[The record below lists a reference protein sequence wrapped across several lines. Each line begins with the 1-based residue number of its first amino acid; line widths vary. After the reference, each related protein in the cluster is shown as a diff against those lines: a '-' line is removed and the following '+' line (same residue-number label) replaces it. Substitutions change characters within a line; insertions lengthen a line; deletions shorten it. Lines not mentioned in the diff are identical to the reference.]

1 MRVDD
6 REWLSPPSSVL
17 SPQLSFRMP
26 TRCGVIAIAGRPNAG
41 KSSLLNAI
49 LGTRLAMV
57 SPKAQAT
64 RVPTVGVHTTEDT
77 QFIFEDLPGLL
88 DPAYALQRSMR
99 QLALEGLGHAD
110 LILHLHPAN
119 EAPAPPLEDLIPDL
133 VPIAARVTRPAP
145 RLLVYPMADLVPEA
159 TRDALTA
166 TGAVVVSE
174 RDPRSIALLLDRM
187 APMLP
192 TGSFRHDPEEIG
204 TQPLRFFVGEY
215 LREAAFT
222 LLEDEVPYSVTAEV
236 DEFREDREPVYI
248 RATLYVE
255 RDSQKGIVIG
265 KGGAVLKQIGSH
277 ARARLE
283 ALMGQPV
290 YLETWVKVLP
300 KWRRSRGALARFGF
314 PLPEGEES

>member
-1 MRVDD
+1 MT
-6 REWLSPPSSVL
+6 
-17 SPQLSFRMP
+17 

-41 KSSLLNAI
+41 KSSLLNSI
-49 LGTRLAMV
+49 LGTNLAMV

-64 RVPTVGVHTTEDT
+64 RLPTTGIHTTADT

-99 QLALEGLGHAD
+99 QLALAGVAHAD
-110 LILHLHPAN
+110 VILHLHPAN
-119 EAPAPPLEDLIPDL
+119 EAPAPSLDSL
-133 VPIAARVTRPAP
+133 VPELAEQLSRVARPAA
-145 RLLVYPMADLVPEA
+145 RLLVYTKADLVTVAAREA
-159 TRDALTA
+159 LSE
-166 TGAVVVSE
+166 TGALVVSE
-174 RDPRSIALLLDRM
+174 REPASIVALLERIGPL
-187 APMLP
+187 LP
-192 TGSFRHDPEEIG
+192 VSSFRHDPEEIG
-204 TQPLRFFVGEY
+204 TQPMRFFVGEY
-215 LREAAFT
+215 LREAAFA
-222 LLEDEVPYSVTAEV
+222 LLGDEVPYSVTAEV
-236 DEFREDREPVYI
+236 DEYREDRQPVYI

-265 KGGAVLKQIGSH
+265 KGGAVLKQIGTH

-283 ALMGQPV
+283 ALTGEPI

>member
-1 MRVDD
+1 M
-6 REWLSPPSSVL
+6 P
-17 SPQLSFRMP
+17 P

-64 RVPTVGVHTTEDT
+64 RMPTVGIHSTTDT
-77 QFIFEDLPGLL
+77 QYIFEDLPGLL
-88 DPAYALQRSMR
+88 DPAYALQRAMR
-99 QLALEGLGHAD
+99 HLALEGLAHAD
-110 LILHLHPAN
+110 VILHLHPAN
-119 EAPAPPLEDLIPDL
+119 EAPAPDLDSLIPDL
-133 VPIAARVTRPAP
+133 VPVISRVPRQVS
-145 RLLVYPMADLVPEA
+145 RLLVYTKADLVSAE
-159 TRDALTA
+159 TRAALEA

-174 RDPRSIALLLDRM
+174 RDPASIALLLERM

-192 TGSFRHDPEEIG
+192 SGPFRHDPEEIG

-215 LREAAFT
+215 LREAAFG

>member
-1 MRVDD
+1 
-6 REWLSPPSSVL
+6 
-17 SPQLSFRMP
+17 MP

-64 RVPTVGVHTTEDT
+64 RLPTIGIHTTDET

-99 QLALEGLGHAD
+99 QLALEGLAHAD

-119 EAPAPPLEDLIPDL
+119 EAPAPALESLVPDL
-133 VPIAARVTRPAP
+133 LVMPSRVARPAS
-145 RLLVYPMADLVPEA
+145 RLLVYTKADLITAEA
-159 TRDALTA
+159 AQVLQE
-166 TGAVVVSE
+166 TGALVVSE
-174 RDPRSIALLLDRM
+174 RDPASLAALLERM
-187 APMLP
+187 APLLP
-192 TGSFRHDPEEIG
+192 SGPFRHDPDDIG
-204 TQPLRFFVGEY
+204 TQPMRFFVGEY

-255 RDSQKGIVIG
+255 RESQKGIVIG
-265 KGGAVLKQIGSH
+265 KGGAVLKQIGTH
-277 ARARLE
+277 ARGRLE
-283 ALMGQPV
+283 ALLGQPV

-314 PLPEGEES
+314 PMPEDEES

>member
-1 MRVDD
+1 
-6 REWLSPPSSVL
+6 
-17 SPQLSFRMP
+17 MP

-64 RVPTVGVHTTEDT
+64 RIPTIGIHSTEDT
-77 QFIFEDLPGLL
+77 QYIFEDLPGLL

-99 QLALEGLGHAD
+99 QLALEGLAHAD

-119 EAPAPPLEDLIPDL
+119 EAPAPDLDALIPDL
-133 VPIAARVTRPAP
+133 HQHASRVTRHPS
-145 RLLVYPMADLVPEA
+145 RLLVYTKADLVTEA
-159 TRDALTA
+159 ERDALRA
-166 TGAVVVSE
+166 TGASVVSE
-174 RDPRSIALLLDRM
+174 RDPGSIALLLEHM

-215 LREAAFT
+215 LREAAFN

-277 ARARLE
+277 ARTRLE
-283 ALMGQPV
+283 ALLGQPV

>member
-1 MRVDD
+1 M
-6 REWLSPPSSVL
+6 
-17 SPQLSFRMP
+17 Q
-26 TRCGVIAIAGRPNAG
+26 TRCGIIAIAGRPNAG

-64 RVPTVGVHTTEDT
+64 RLPTTGIHTTDDT

-99 QLALEGLGHAD
+99 ALALEGLARAD
-110 LILHLHPAN
+110 VVLHLHPAN
-119 EAPAPPLEDLIPDL
+119 EAPAPDLDQLIPDL
-133 VPIAARVTRPAP
+133 LQQASPARHQT
-145 RLLVYPMADLVPEA
+145 RLLVYTKSDLVGEEA
-159 TRDALTA
+159 RAALPA

-174 RDPRSIALLLDRM
+174 RDPASIALLLERI

-192 TGSFRHDPEEIG
+192 IGPFRHDPDEIG

-215 LREAAFT
+215 LREAAFE

-248 RATLYVE
+248 RATLFIE

-283 ALMGQPV
+283 TLLGQPV

-300 KWRRSRGALARFGF
+300 RWRRSRGALARFGF
-314 PLPEGEES
+314 PLPDGEES

>member
-1 MRVDD
+1 M
-6 REWLSPPSSVL
+6 S
-17 SPQLSFRMP
+17 

-49 LGTRLAMV
+49 IGTNLAMV

-64 RVPTVGVHTTEDT
+64 RLPTIGIHSTDDT
-77 QFIFEDLPGLL
+77 QVIFEDLPGLL
-88 DPAYALQRSMR
+88 DPAYALQRSMG
-99 QLALEGLGHAD
+99 QLALEGLAHAD
-110 LILHLHPAN
+110 VILHLHPAN
-119 EAPAPPLEDLIPDL
+119 EAPAPPLDELIPDL
-133 VPIAARVTRPAP
+133 PPVVARVPRPVS
-145 RLLVYPMADLVPEA
+145 RLLVYTKADLVAPDV
-159 TRDALTA
+159 RQALQES
-166 TGAVVVSE
+166 GAVVVSE
-174 RDPRSIALLLDRM
+174 RDPASIAALLERL
-187 APMLP
+187 APLLP
-192 TGSFRHDPEEIG
+192 AGPFRHDPEEIG

-215 LREAAFT
+215 LREAAFA

-265 KGGAVLKQIGSH
+265 KGGAVLKQIGTH
-277 ARARLE
+277 ARGRLE
-283 ALMGQPV
+283 ALLGQPI

-314 PLPEGEES
+314 PMPEDEES

>member
-1 MRVDD
+1 M
-6 REWLSPPSSVL
+6 S
-17 SPQLSFRMP
+17 Q

-49 LGTRLAMV
+49 IGTNLAMV

-64 RVPTVGVHTTEDT
+64 RLPTVGIHTTEDT

-99 QLALEGLGHAD
+99 QLALEGLAHAD
-110 LILHLHPAN
+110 VILHLHPAN
-119 EAPAPPLEDLIPDL
+119 EAPAPPLEGLIPDL
-133 VPIAARVTRPAP
+133 VPMASRVTRPAS
-145 RLLVYPMADLVPEA
+145 RLLVYTKADLVTAEA
-159 TRDALTA
+159 RESLREG
-166 TGAVVVSE
+166 GAVVVSE
-174 RDPRSIALLLDRM
+174 REPGSILTLLDRL
-187 APMLP
+187 APLLP
-192 TGSFRHDPEEIG
+192 TGPFRHDPEDIG

-215 LREAAFT
+215 LREAAFA

-236 DEFREDREPVYI
+236 DEFQEDRQPVYI

-255 RDSQKGIVIG
+255 RESQKGIVIG
-265 KGGAVLKQIGSH
+265 KGGAVLKQIGTH
-277 ARARLE
+277 ARGRLE
-283 ALMGQPV
+283 ALLGLPI

>member
-1 MRVDD
+1 MDRNTPVDHLQLLSSRV
-6 REWLSPPSSVL
+6 V
-17 SPQLSFRMP
+17 SFRMP

-64 RVPTVGVHTTEDT
+64 RMPTVGIHTTADT

-99 QLALEGLGHAD
+99 QLALEGLAHAD

-119 EAPAPPLEDLIPDL
+119 EAPAPPLDELIPDMDK
-133 VPIAARVTRPAP
+133 VASPVARRPS
-145 RLLVYPMADLVPEA
+145 RLLVYTKADLITDA
-159 TRDALTA
+159 ARDALLA

-174 RDPRSIALLLDRM
+174 RDPASIALLLVQM

-192 TGSFRHDPEEIG
+192 AGSFRHDPEEIG

-215 LREAAFT
+215 LREAAFG